1 MFPSFQIATLAG
13 IPLRVN
19 ISWFIIFALVT
30 LSLIVGQ
37 FPSAYPNWEQSAYI
51 GVGLAT
57 SMLFFASVIAHEL
70 AHSLV
75 ARKLGVPVRN
85 ITLFIFGGVAQITRD
100 VPMPSGELLMAAA
113 GPMCSFVLSA
123 LFAVGWLITRPISEP
138 AAALTGW
145 LAWINLS
152 LGIFNLLPGFPMDGG
167 RVLRSILWWST
178 GNHRM
183 ATRIALL
190 VGQAVALLFI
200 IGGIALVLRAPGA
213 SFNGIWIAFIG
224 WFLHQAASNSSRQNN
239 FRNALQGYTVRNL
252 MNADV
257 AHVTP
262 QTTLND
268 FMQNDVSSSD
278 RGWYLATEGS
288 MLKGL
293 VNVSSLTKV
302 AQKRWGTATVAEVMT
317 PAQDIPVV
325 HPDTDILIA
334 TEMMEDQ
341 RARELLVVE
350 EGELRGV
357 VTQGA
362 LFRLAQIRRGL
373 RR

>member
-1 MFPSFQIATLAG
+1 
-13 IPLRVN
+13 
-19 ISWFIIFALVT
+19 
-30 LSLIVGQ
+30 
-37 FPSAYPNWEQSAYI
+37 
-51 GVGLAT
+51 
-57 SMLFFASVIAHEL
+57 
-70 AHSLV
+70 
-75 ARKLGVPVRN
+75 
-85 ITLFIFGGVAQITRD
+85 
-100 VPMPSGELLMAAA
+100 
-113 GPMCSFVLSA
+113 
-123 LFAVGWLITRPISEP
+123 
-138 AAALTGW
+138 
-145 LAWINLS
+145 
-152 LGIFNLLPGFPMDGG
+152 MDGG

-278 RGWYLATEGS
+278 RSWYLATEGS

-293 VNVSSLTKV
+293 VNISSLTKV

>member
-30 LSLIVGQ
+30 LSLIAGQ

-145 LAWINLS
+145 LALINLS

-183 ATRIALL
+183 ATRIALF
-190 VGQAVALLFI
+190 VGQIMALIFI
-200 IGGIALVLRAPGA
+200 IGGIALLLRAPGA

-278 RGWYLATEGS
+278 RWWYLATEGS